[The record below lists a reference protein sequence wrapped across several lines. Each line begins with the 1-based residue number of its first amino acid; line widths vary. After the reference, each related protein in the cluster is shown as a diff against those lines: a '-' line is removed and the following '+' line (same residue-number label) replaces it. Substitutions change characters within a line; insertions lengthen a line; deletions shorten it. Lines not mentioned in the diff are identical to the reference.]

1 MLNHKILCIIWSLII
16 SVLMTGSIITN
27 GLDMGVGILL
37 FLIGKDNIERRIM
50 INTIAP
56 HWDGN
61 QVWLITTA
69 AALFAAWPIVYATI
83 FSCFYIPIIL
93 LLISLFLRP
102 IGFEYRSKIKNKIWQ
117 KMCDIFIFTGS
128 IIPPFIFG
136 IILGNIF
143 KGIPFYMDKYYH
155 IFFKGYFLSLFN
167 LSSILI
173 SITIIIMITNH
184 AASYLQI
191 RIKENSI
198 NYKLNIILK
207 LFSILLI
214 IFFILSFISTIIYTK
229 GYKINSLLYNNNV
242 NNFLIKSNDITHEKY
257 AWVNNFRKN
266 TYLCLIPLLSIIF
279 SFLMIISSIYKKIIA
294 TFIFSTLNIISTVI
308 TVGIAMFPFII
319 PSSIR
324 SIQSLT
330 IWNSTSST
338 LTLKIMLY
346 IVIIFMPIILIYT
359 VWCYKKMFFYINK
372 KEIKKKSDFYY

>member
-37 FLIGKDNIERRIM
+37 FIVGKNNIERRIM

-83 FSCFYIPIIL
+83 FSCLYIPIIL

-117 KMCDIFIFTGS
+117 KICDIFISIGS
-128 IIPPFIFG
+128 FIPPFIFG

-143 KGIPFYMDKYYH
+143 KGIPFWVDKYYH
-155 IFFKGYFLSLFN
+155 IFSKGYFLDLFN

-173 SITIIIMITNH
+173 SSTIIIIFINH

-191 RIKENSI
+191 RVKENNI
-198 NYKLNIILK
+198 NYRLNIILK

-214 IFFILSFISTIIYTK
+214 VFFILSFINITMYTK
-229 GYKINSLLYNNNV
+229 GYKIHSLLSNSNID
-242 NNFLIKSNDITHEKY
+242 NFLINNSNITYEKY
-257 AWVNNFRKN
+257 AWINNFRKN
-266 TYLCLIPLLSIIF
+266 TYLYIIPLLSIIF
-279 SFLMIISSIYKKIIA
+279 SLLMILSSIYKKLIV
-294 TFIFSTLNIISTVI
+294 TFVCSILNIISIVI
-308 TVGIAMFPFII
+308 TVGIIIFPFII
-319 PSSIR
+319 PSSIK
-324 SIQSLT
+324 SMQSLT

-338 LTLKIMLY
+338 LTLTIMFY
-346 IVIIFMPIILIYT
+346 IVIIFMPIILMYT
-359 VWCYKKMFFYINK
+359 IWCYKKMFFSINK
-372 KEIKKKSDFYY
+372 KEIKKKSNFYY